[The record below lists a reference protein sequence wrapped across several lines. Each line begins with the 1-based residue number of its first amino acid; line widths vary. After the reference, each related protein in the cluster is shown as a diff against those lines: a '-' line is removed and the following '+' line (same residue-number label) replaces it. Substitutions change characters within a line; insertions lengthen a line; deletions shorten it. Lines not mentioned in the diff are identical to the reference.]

1 MNAVRHRA
9 VIARMSL
16 ATACLVVTIAG
27 CGGDRLAAPQ
37 FRSDAT
43 LGATL
48 VRLPDGSV
56 SVHAVATNTGTV
68 AIYVSYAEYCA
79 SIGMRVRGPQ
89 GDVRRSDPCGPVII
103 PLCVP
108 PEPLRPKERV
118 ERHFVFDGRQ
128 YGDTCNSLHPIPPG
142 SYEVV
147 AGFTW
152 SVSAGGSRT
161 SLARSL
167 PFDWPPP

>member
-9 VIARMSL
+9 VLAPMSV
-16 ATACLVVTIAG
+16 ATTCLVVTLAG

-37 FRSDAT
+37 FRADAA
-43 LGATL
+43 LEATL

-56 SVHAVATNTGTV
+56 SVHAVATNTGNL
-68 AIYVSYAEYCA
+68 AILLDYVENCA
-79 SIGMRVRGPQ
+79 HIGMRVRGPQ
-89 GDVRRSDPCGPVII
+89 GDIRRFDPCGPITI
-103 PLCVP
+103 PLCIA
-108 PEPLRPKERV
+108 PEPLGPGDRV
-118 ERHFVFDGRQ
+118 ERNFVYDGGQ

-152 SVSAGGSRT
+152 YAASGGPRT

-167 PFDWPPP
+167 SFGWPAP